1 MPKSPKSQKSHK
13 KQVRVLSSRWVFR
26 GPVFGVT
33 SDVVVE
39 PSGVKA
45 RRDTVRH
52 QGSVVVLAVDGADG
66 CEPRVLLERQYRYP
80 ANDYLWELPAG
91 RIDEGEAALAAAKR
105 ELLEET
111 GYTAQHWERALFFY
125 ASPGFCDETMTIYQA
140 CGLKR
145 GAAQPEEDEVISK
158 RLFPLSAALR
168 MVHTGTI
175 RDGKTIAGLFW
186 LQQQQEREKARR

>member
-1 MPKSPKSQKSHK
+1 MSKSQKAGK
-13 KQVRVLSSRWVFR
+13 KRVKVVASRWVFR

-33 SDVVVE
+33 SDAVIE

-52 QGSVVVLAVDGADG
+52 QGSVVVLAVDSERGR
-66 CEPRVLLERQYRYP
+66 EPRVLLERQYRYP
-80 ANDYLWELPAG
+80 ADDYMWELPAG
-91 RIDEGEAALAAAKR
+91 RIDNGETALAAAKR

-111 GYTAQHWERALFFY
+111 GYTAQQWQRALFFY
-125 ASPGFCDETMTIYQA
+125 ASPGFCDETMTVYFA

-145 GAAQPEEDEVISK
+145 GAAQPEEDEVIFK

-168 MVHTGTI
+168 MVRTGKI
-175 RDGKTIAGLFW
+175 RDGKTIAGVFW
-186 LQQQQEREKARR
+186 LARQQSPRKAHH